1 MFSDTVCK
9 ARVLKMKHVSLTA
22 CLHISYFHSPVGQL
36 AVYDQIKSAIR
47 SFGVDA
53 DAKRNQIGASVLA
66 GAVTSLITNPID
78 VIKTRL
84 MFQQKAAPSAVS
96 NSAAA
101 APASPVRYRG
111 TIHCFQSTVQSEG
124 WRALFKGLLPNF
136 SR

>member
-1 MFSDTVCK
+1 M
-9 ARVLKMKHVSLTA
+9 
-22 CLHISYFHSPVGQL
+22 
-36 AVYDQIKSAIR
+36 YDQIKSAIR

-84 MFQQKAAPSAVS
+84 MFQQKAVPSAVS
-96 NSAAA
+96 SAAESAAA
-101 APASPVRYRG
+101 ASPIRYRG
-111 TIHCFQSTVQSEG
+111 TIHCFQSTVRSEG

-136 SR
+136 SRCGLRP

>member
-1 MFSDTVCK
+1 MSIMRGPSFVYE
-9 ARVLKMKHVSLTA
+9 LSLTGT
-22 CLHISYFHSPVGQL
+22 CLLISSSRSPVGQL
-36 AVYDQIKSAIR
+36 AVYDQIKSTIR

-53 DAKRNQIGASVLA
+53 DARRNQIGASVLA

-84 MFQQKAAPSAVS
+84 MFQQKAVPSAVS
-96 NSAAA
+96 NSAESSS
-101 APASPVRYRG
+101 SPVRYRG